1 MNTFF
6 ARKLTVKK
14 TKNRKNEAVP
24 TVYICTHIH
33 RHMHC
38 ACDICNAHNT
48 RGRAIVQVKNICTL
62 MIQMTELS
70 DSVGRCCE
78 RSAFLYIVVQSVGAI
93 VGAALLKGL
102 SPDGNAREQVL
113 SLNSS
118 L

>member
-1 MNTFF
+1 
-6 ARKLTVKK
+6 
-14 TKNRKNEAVP
+14 
-24 TVYICTHIH
+24 
-33 RHMHC
+33 
-38 ACDICNAHNT
+38 
-48 RGRAIVQVKNICTL
+48 

-102 SPDGNAREQVL
+102 SPDDITKEQVL